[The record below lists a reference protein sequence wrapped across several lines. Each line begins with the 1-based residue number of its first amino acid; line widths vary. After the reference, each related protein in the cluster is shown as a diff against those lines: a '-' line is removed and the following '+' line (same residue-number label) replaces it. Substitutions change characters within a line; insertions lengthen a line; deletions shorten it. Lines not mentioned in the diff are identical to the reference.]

1 MSTIKSLFPF
11 SFRAS
16 TVKELVIT
24 ILVYLVADFVC
35 GLIIGFLGSLP
46 IVGFIF
52 AIIGWVL
59 GLYFFVGIVL
69 AVLSYLKVLKD

>member
-35 GLIIGFLGSLP
+35 GLIIGFLGILP